1 MKLKIQKMEELK
13 TLQTEVQRRR
23 TEKLRNIDVWGALG
37 YVPTPKQQMFHEAPE
52 FDVLFGGSAGGG
64 KVGR

>member
-1 MKLKIQKMEELK
+1 MDLLARAAARLEEPPPD
-13 TLQTEVQRRR
+13 TFA
-23 TEKLRNIDVWGALG
+23 ALG
-37 YVPTPKQQMFHEAPE
+37 YVPTPKQHEFHNAAE